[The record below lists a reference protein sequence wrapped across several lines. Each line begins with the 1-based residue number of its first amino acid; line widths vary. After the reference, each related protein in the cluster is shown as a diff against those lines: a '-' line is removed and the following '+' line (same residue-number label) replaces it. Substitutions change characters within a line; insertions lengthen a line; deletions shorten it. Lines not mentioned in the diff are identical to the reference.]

1 MKAFRIVLLL
11 GAAAL
16 ALPAWAQ
23 SELPSAPSAV
33 KQAPPPP
40 ASPPQS
46 PQPDPAKSA
55 TPAGSKPPAKPA
67 AAPKEPRSTTPNP
80 SPATEKDEGPPLET
94 IVKRVDEVNVVFTVT
109 DKHRRFVKDLSE
121 TDFRVLDDGKPPQA
135 LLHFRRETDLPLRVG
150 LLVDASSSIRDR
162 FKFEQEASIEF
173 FSQILRPKFDKAM
186 VVGFDSTSEVTQD
199 FTDQTELLSKGVRM
213 LRPGGGTALYD
224 ALYFACRDKLA
235 KADPGIAVRR
245 AVVILS
251 DGDDNQSHAS
261 REEAIE
267 MALRAEVVVYAISTN
282 ISGGGDRT
290 GDKVLERIAEAT
302 GGRVF
307 FPFRIEDVANDFAAI
322 QDELRSQYAIAY
334 KPAAFAFD
342 GRFRAID
349 ISTLDKKFKVRSRK
363 GYYAP
368 AK

>member
-1 MKAFRIVLLL
+1 MKVSRILLLL

-23 SELPSAPSAV
+23 SELPAAPSAV
-33 KQAPPPP
+33 KQPPPPP
-40 ASPPQS
+40 APAPE
-46 PQPDPAKSA
+46 PAKAAPPPESKSGTQPASKEA
-55 TPAGSKPPAKPA
+55 TSKPPAPA
-67 AAPKEPRSTTPNP
+67 SETKN
-80 SPATEKDEGPPLET
+80 EGPPPIET

-109 DKHRRFVKDLSE
+109 DKHKRFVKNLAE
-121 TDFRVLDDGKPPQA
+121 TDFRVLDDGRPPQA
-135 LLHFRRETDLPLRVG
+135 LVHFRRETDLPLRVA
-150 LLVDASSSIRDR
+150 LLVDASSSIRER

-173 FSQILRPKFDKAM
+173 FSQIIRPKYDKAM
-186 VVGFDSTSEVTQD
+186 VVGFDSSAEVTQD
-199 FTDQTELLSKGVRM
+199 FTDQTELLGKGVQM
-213 LRPGGGTALYD
+213 LRPGGGTALFD

-235 KADPGIAVRR
+235 KADQGIAVRR

-251 DGDDNQSHAS
+251 DGVDNQSHS
-261 REEAIE
+261 TREEAIE

-282 ISGGGDRT
+282 VSGGDHS

-307 FPFRIEDVANDFAAI
+307 FPFHIEDVANYFSEI
-322 QDELRSQYAIAY
+322 QAELRSQYALAY
-334 KPAAFAFD
+334 KPATFAFD
-342 GRFRAID
+342 GRFRTID

>member
-1 MKAFRIVLLL
+1 MKRLRILLLL

-23 SELPSAPSAV
+23 NELPSAPSAV
-33 KQAPPPP
+33 QQQPPPP
-40 ASPPQS
+40 AAPP
-46 PQPDPAKSA
+46 PEPAQA
-55 TPAGSKPPAKPA
+55 VPPASQPPAPPA
-67 AAPKEPRSTTPNP
+67 AVSKEGTSPAADASFAPKE
-80 SPATEKDEGPPLET
+80 DEGPPLAT

-109 DKHRRFVKDLSE
+109 DKHRHFVKNLSQN
-121 TDFRVLDDGKPPQA
+121 DFRVLDDGKPPQTVV
-135 LLHFRRETDLPLRVG
+135 HFRRETDLPLRVA
-150 LLVDASSSIRDR
+150 LLVDASSSIRER

-173 FSQILRPKFDKAM
+173 FSQIIRPKFDKAL
-186 VVGFDSTSEVTQD
+186 VVGFDSTAEVTQD
-199 FTDQTELLSKGVRM
+199 FTDQTEFLSKGVRM
-213 LRPGGGTALYD
+213 LRPGGGTALFD
-224 ALYFACRDKLA
+224 ALYFVCRDKLA
-235 KADPGIAVRR
+235 KSDPGIAVRR

-251 DGDDNQSHAS
+251 DGEDNQSHAT

-282 ISGGGDRT
+282 ITSGGDRR

-307 FPFRIEDVANDFAAI
+307 FPFHIEDVANDFTAI

-334 KPAAFAFD
+334 KPSSFAFD
-342 GRFRAID
+342 GRFRSIE
-349 ISTLDKKFKVRSRK
+349 ITTLEKKYKVRSRK

>member
-1 MKAFRIVLLL
+1 MTGLRILLLL
-11 GAAAL
+11 GAVAL

-23 SELPSAPSAV
+23 NELPSAPSAAQQTPPPPPPQPEPA
-33 KQAPPPP
+33 KPAPPP
-40 ASPPQS
+40 AS
-46 PQPDPAKSA
+46 
-55 TPAGSKPPAKPA
+55 KPPAQPA
-67 AAPKEPRSTTPNP
+67 AVPKEAAR
-80 SPATEKDEGPPLET
+80 PAASAPPAPEEDPGPPLET

-109 DKHRRFVKDLSE
+109 DKHKRFVKNLSQA
-121 TDFRVLDDGKPPQA
+121 DFRVMDDGKPPQA
-135 LLHFRRETDLPLRVG
+135 LVHFRRETDLPLRVA
-150 LLVDASSSIRDR
+150 LLVDASSSIRER

-173 FSQILRPKFDKAM
+173 FSQIIRPKFDKAM

-199 FTDQTELLSKGVRM
+199 FTDQAELLSKGVRM
-213 LRPGGGTALYD
+213 LRPGGGTALFD
-224 ALYFACRDKLA
+224 ALYFVCRDKLA
-235 KADPGIAVRR
+235 KSDPGMAVRR

-282 ISGGGDRT
+282 ITTSGDRP

-307 FPFRIEDVANDFAAI
+307 FPFRLEDVANDFSAI

-342 GRFRAID
+342 GRFRAIE
-349 ISTLDKKFKVRSRK
+349 ISTLDKKYKVRSRK
-363 GYYAP
+363 GYFAP

>member
-1 MKAFRIVLLL
+1 MKAFCIVLLL

-23 SELPSAPSAV
+23 NELPSAPSAV
-33 KQAPPPP
+33 KQPPPP
-40 ASPPQS
+40 PPPQPKPVQVAPPAASKPLAQPTAAAKEATSPAPIASP
-46 PQPDPAKSA
+46 
-55 TPAGSKPPAKPA
+55 A
-67 AAPKEPRSTTPNP
+67 AEEDT
-80 SPATEKDEGPPLET
+80 GPPLAT

-109 DKHRRFVKDLSE
+109 DKHRRFVKNLSQ

-135 LLHFRRETDLPLRVG
+135 LVHFRRETDLPLRVG
-150 LLVDASSSIRDR
+150 LLVDASSSIRER

-173 FSQILRPKFDKAM
+173 FSQIIRPKFDKAM

-213 LRPGGGTALYD
+213 LRPGGGTALFD
-224 ALYFACRDKLA
+224 ALYLACRDKLA
-235 KADPGIAVRR
+235 KSDPGIAVRR

-251 DGDDNQSHAS
+251 DGEDNQSHAT

-282 ISGGGDRT
+282 ISGGERT

-342 GRFRAID
+342 GRFRAIE
-349 ISTLDKKFKVRSRK
+349 ISTLDKKYRVRSRK

-368 AK
+368 AR

>member
-1 MKAFRIVLLL
+1 MKVFYIVLLL

-23 SELPSAPSAV
+23 NELPSAPSAV
-33 KQAPPPP
+33 QQPPPPPPPQPEPAKAAPPP
-40 ASPPQS
+40 ASQ
-46 PQPDPAKSA
+46 
-55 TPAGSKPPAKPA
+55 PPAQPA
-67 AAPKEPRSTTPNP
+67 AASKQAT
-80 SPATEKDEGPPLET
+80 SPAASASPAPEEDQGPPLAT

-109 DKHRRFVKDLSE
+109 DKHKRFVKNLSQA
-121 TDFRVLDDGKPPQA
+121 DFRVLDDGKPPQA
-135 LLHFRRETDLPLRVG
+135 LVHFRRETDLPLRVA
-150 LLVDASSSIRDR
+150 LLVDASSSIRER

-173 FSQILRPKFDKAM
+173 FSQIIRPKFDKAM

-199 FTDQTELLSKGVRM
+199 FTDQTELLSKGVRL
-213 LRPGGGTALYD
+213 LRPGGGTAMFD

-235 KADPGIAVRR
+235 KSDPGMAVRR

-251 DGDDNQSHAS
+251 DGEDNQSHAS

-282 ISGGGDRT
+282 ITSSGDRP

-307 FPFRIEDVANDFAAI
+307 FPFRLEDVANDFSAI

-334 KPAAFAFD
+334 KPAAFVSD
-342 GRFRAID
+342 GRFRAIE
-349 ISTLDKKFKVRSRK
+349 ISTLEKKYKVRSRK